1 MEHLDSAESIREA
14 LLEQLEFAP
23 NIVFDVPFDSPKNRR
38 LFARDDIFRQLWTPD
53 QWMHNILADLSVIDA
68 RTELH
73 AEDNMTDDP
82 NFSWYQEVS

>member
-1 MEHLDSAESIREA
+1 MT
-14 LLEQLEFAP
+14 F
-23 NIVFDVPFDSPKNRR
+23 
-38 LFARDDIFRQLWTPD
+38 
-53 QWMHNILADLSVIDA
+53 LADLSVIDA